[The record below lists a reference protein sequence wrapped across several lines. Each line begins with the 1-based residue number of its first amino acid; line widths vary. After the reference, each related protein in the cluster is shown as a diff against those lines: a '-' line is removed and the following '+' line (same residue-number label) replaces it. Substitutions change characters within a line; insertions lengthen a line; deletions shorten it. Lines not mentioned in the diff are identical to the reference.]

1 MSRTISALAATGLTL
16 GLIVAVAPTASAD
29 ERTCRGSLGASTLDN
44 VRVPSGATCTMT
56 GTVLKGTLK
65 VERGGT
71 LKATRIRVN
80 GNVQAEGHRSVTLTS
95 STVGGSVQ
103 LKQGGAISLR
113 SNRVK
118 GDVQLFTNR
127 TGTKTVSSNRIDGN
141 LQCKENRPAPVGS
154 GNVVGGNKED
164 QCRRL

>member
-16 GLIVAVAPTASAD
+16 GLVVAVSPTASAE

-44 VRVPSGATCTMT
+44 VRCHLHDDRDRPRGHP
-56 GTVLKGTLK
+56 K

-80 GNVQAEGHRSVTLTS
+80 GNVQAEDHRSVTLTW

-113 SNRVK
+113 SNGAK
-118 GDVQLFTNR
+118 GDVQLFTNG
-127 TGTKTVSSNRIDGN
+127 TGTGTVSSNRIDGN
-141 LQCKENRPAPVGS
+141 LQCTENRPAPVGS
-154 GNVVGGNKED
+154 GNVVDGNKED